1 VSTPLTLA
9 KGSKSDPEAVGRT
22 LTDTLLKARET
33 LPLAANGQHVCLS
46 DPYAAKV
53 AKEMA
58 QGRSQEFKRIWA
70 VCQGML
76 ADGVSLPLVTAA
88 LRQMLTMLEVEAVTL
103 TALRRETTPRVLPV
117 LLRRETRKQGDLDL
131 AQLRV
136 LEAPHCPNTL
146 SAALFA
152 GEQYLS
158 AYDAW
163 GRAIVGLLHEL
174 QHQPKRHQMSVLR

>member
-163 GRAIVGLLHEL
+163 GKAIVGLLHDL
-174 QHQPKRHQMSVLR
+174 QHQPKTHMAVVR